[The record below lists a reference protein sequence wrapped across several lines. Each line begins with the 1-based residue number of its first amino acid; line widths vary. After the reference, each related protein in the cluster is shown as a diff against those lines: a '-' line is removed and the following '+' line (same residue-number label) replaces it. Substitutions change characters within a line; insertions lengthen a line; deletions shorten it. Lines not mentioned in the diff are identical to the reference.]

1 MTGFLVFSSQPFSGQ
16 DKTQKILMSF
26 HRDFIFG
33 LFLNTNG
40 TNFITNATIFKN
52 ICAYS

>member
-1 MTGFLVFSSQPFSGQ
+1 
-16 DKTQKILMSF
+16 MSF

-40 TNFITNATIFKN
+40 TNFVTNVTNFKN
-52 ICAYS
+52 IRAYL